1 MVARAK
7 CGSMGSSSTWSTRA
21 SRPVCKR
28 PKAGCRASPRC
39 DARRR
44 PATAPERRP
53 GGAPPARRQQETSR
67 VQPRPA
73 GGVLPGRPLARRAR
87 LVRPVRHDAVAGAA
101 VRRRPAGRGPAAH
114 RLANGMG
121 HAGADIGRQRRA
133 GAVAVPLRHGQR
145 RRPRGGLGDVQIAAI
160 VLAFGALVLALPLFL
175 AQSQA
180 RTLHLAD
187 LRQAALSAELKA
199 LQAQIEPHFLYNTLA
214 NTRYLARHDPDKAVQ
229 MLDHL
234 IAYLHSAL
242 PDMRRAMS
250 TLEREFT
257 LAEHYLALM
266 AIRFGARLSYRLDY
280 PPELGAATLPPLM
293 LMSLVENAV
302 RHGVEPKPGAVH
314 VAVSA
319 AMDGERLS
327 IVVQDDGAGLQ
338 AGVLGNGVGLRNLRQ
353 RLEALYAGRATFALL
368 GADGHPTR
376 ARLHLPL
383 QTITVATTAPTDE

>member
-1 MVARAK
+1 MQDAALQQRL
-7 CGSMGSSSTWSTRA
+7 S
-21 SRPVCKR
+21 
-28 PKAGCRASPRC
+28 AG
-39 DARRR
+39 
-44 PATAPERRP
+44 
-53 GGAPPARRQQETSR
+53 Q
-67 VQPRPA
+67 
-73 GGVLPGRPLARRAR
+73 
-87 LVRPVRHDAVAGAA
+87 A
-101 VRRRPAGRGPAAH
+101 VRRLLGVSRKQAGFSLGLLVEFYLDARWLDAH
-114 RLANGMG
+114 AWFALFGTMLLPVLLCG
-121 HAGADIGRQRRA
+121 
-133 GAVAVPLRHGQR
+133 
-145 RRPRGGLGDVQIAAI
+145 GGLQAVVRLRIGWQTVWGTLALTLAASAALAPSLYRYAMASADVHAAAFGDVQIAAI

>member
-1 MVARAK
+1 MY
-7 CGSMGSSSTWSTRA
+7 
-21 SRPVCKR
+21 
-28 PKAGCRASPRC
+28 
-39 DARRR
+39 
-44 PATAPERRP
+44 
-53 GGAPPARRQQETSR
+53 
-67 VQPRPA
+67 
-73 GGVLPGRPLARRAR
+73 
-87 LVRPVRHDAVAGAA
+87 DAVLQQRLSAGQA
-101 VRRRPAGRGPAAH
+101 VRRLFGVSRKQGSFSVGLLVEFYLDARWLDAH
-114 RLANGMG
+114 AWFALL
-121 HAGADIGRQRRA
+121 GAMLLPVLMCA
-133 GAVAVPLRHGQR
+133 
-145 RRPRGGLGDVQIAAI
+145 GGLLAVVAWLRSGWQTVWGTLALTLAASAALAPWLYRYWMPKQAMQAPGFSDLQIAVIA
-160 VLAFGALVLALPLFL
+160 LAFGALVLALPLFH

-187 LRQAALSAELKA
+187 LRQAALNAELKA

-302 RHGVEPKPGAVH
+302 RHGVEPKPGAVR
-314 VAVSA
+314 VSVSA
-319 AMDGERLS
+319 AIDGTRLR
-327 IVVQDDGAGLQ
+327 IVVEDDGAGLQ
-338 AGVLGNGVGLRNLRQ
+338 AGVLGSGVGLRNLRQ

-368 GADGHPTR
+368 GADGQPTR
-376 ARLHLPL
+376 AQLYLPL
-383 QTITVATTAPTDE
+383 QTIAVATTETADE

>member
-1 MVARAK
+1 MSARAK
-7 CGSMGSSSTWSTRA
+7 CGSMGSSSTWWTRA
-21 SRPVCKR
+21 SRRVCRR
-28 PKAGCRASPRC
+28 PSAGCRASPRC
-39 DARRR
+39 DAGRRL
-44 PATAPERRP
+44 ATAPERRP

-87 LVRPVRHDAVAGAA
+87 LVRPVRHDAAAGAA

-114 RLANGMG
+114 RLANGVG
-121 HAGADIGRQRRA
+121 HACADIGRSTA
-133 GAVAVPLRHGQR
+133 LAPPLYRYAIADVHATGFS
-145 RRPRGGLGDVQIAAI
+145 DVQIAAI

-319 AMDGERLS
+319 AMDGERLC

-376 ARLHLPL
+376 AQLHLPL
-383 QTITVATTAPTDE
+383 QTNTVTTTDSTDE